1 MTFSD
6 CFLAPMQI
14 RIADLI
20 EERLPADGA
29 HAAYSQSHQGN
40 RSIHEQLFP
49 LLMECFEESVSS
61 KLFRFAISRGYGGY
75 DHDYALAGESLKGWS
90 SDEEGATMGAVP
102 AFLEAQALPSKGS
115 VQHGT
120 GLCKP
125 CAWFWKLQ
133 GCKNGADCLHC
144 HLCPETEVKDRK
156 RRKAPKGFRL
166 QPPPGL
172 ESPSLSGS
180 QSGSQ
185 SDTDCEMQRRVLEEP
200 GLRTGPELPPLPP
213 MPTGRGAVPTIETQI
228 KNSLKVPYRELQAIS
243 MRS

>member
-1 MTFSD
+1 MTFSAD
-6 CFLAPMQI
+6 CLLAPMQI

-20 EERLPADGA
+20 EERLPADEA
-29 HAAYSQSHQGN
+29 HAAYSRSYQG
-40 RSIHEQLFP
+40 
-49 LLMECFEESVSS
+49 
-61 KLFRFAISRGYGGY
+61 Y
-75 DHDYALAGESLKGWS
+75 DYALAGESLNGS
-90 SDEEGATMGAVP
+90 SDEEPG
-102 AFLEAQALPSKGS
+102 FLETLPSKGS

-156 RRKAPKGFRL
+156 RRKAPKGSRL

-185 SDTDCEMQRRVLEEP
+185 SDTDCEMQRRVEP
-200 GLRTGPELPPLPP
+200 SLGALLHSSGQCKPCMWFWKSQGCARGQSCLHCHLCPPGEVRRRRKQRRAPA
-213 MPTGRGAVPTIETQI
+213 GALSGV
-228 KNSLKVPYRELQAIS
+228 L
-243 MRS
+243 

>member
-1 MTFSD
+1 M
-6 CFLAPMQI
+6 
-14 RIADLI
+14 
-20 EERLPADGA
+20 
-29 HAAYSQSHQGN
+29 
-40 RSIHEQLFP
+40 
-49 LLMECFEESVSS
+49 
-61 KLFRFAISRGYGGY
+61 
-75 DHDYALAGESLKGWS
+75 
-90 SDEEGATMGAVP
+90 P
-102 AFLEAQALPSKGS
+102 AFLAALPSRGS

-156 RRKAPKGFRL
+156 RRKAPKGSRL

-185 SDTDCEMQRRVLEEP
+185 SDTDCEMQRRVEP
-200 GLRTGPELPPLPP
+200 SLGALLHSSGQCKPCMWQLVSRCKAMQGMQGAGALPKLSSHKTWQLLRP
-213 MPTGRGAVPTIETQI
+213 
-228 KNSLKVPYRELQAIS
+228 
-243 MRS
+243 